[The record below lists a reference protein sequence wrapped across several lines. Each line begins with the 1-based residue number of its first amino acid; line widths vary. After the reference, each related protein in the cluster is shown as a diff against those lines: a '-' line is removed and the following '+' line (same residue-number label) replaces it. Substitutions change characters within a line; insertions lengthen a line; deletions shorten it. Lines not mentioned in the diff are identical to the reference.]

1 MAYRSK
7 KITFEAAL
15 KNRDVD
21 GLTRLSKKF
30 ERLTA
35 PIDRLNY
42 KLKLTKAA
50 ISPITKRVDK
60 LSKSLSSLGLK
71 IAKGLGAG
79 AGTVGAFSLFES
91 ANFES
96 ELLRLETLT
105 KATLKQKEAISELA
119 EEINKTTQFT
129 GVDALKGMKYLNMS
143 GMDYSGINKS
153 INPTMYLTGAA
164 QLNSEIDLKRTADI
178 FSNILTSYFKNKDP
192 NKKPSDYA
200 VDTADKLA
208 YAFSNANF
216 NLEELGGALEMFGG
230 LADPA
235 GVSFDQSL
243 ALLMTLSGSG
253 IKGEKAGTALAGA
266 STRLLNLTPEA
277 KEILKKHNLT
287 KEERQKFLGD
297 DGKIENF
304 IAYLSYL
311 HEKGVKPGD
320 LMKILGQESGKYIIG
335 IKNQHED
342 IASLVK
348 KIEEESSGEAK
359 RLNDVSLEGFWGNF
373 KLLTSSV
380 SALAKKIGDNSVL
393 SWGTSLVKYLKKITD
408 YLNNNSDR
416 FFKSIAAILTTLAT
430 ISASL
435 ITIAGLVKIV
445 SVSISGYVALKTFLS
460 TLGAFLATKIG
471 LILSV
476 PLVPLIGV
484 LAGVAALLEGIDY
497 LFNIDVGPISY
508 LVSHLKK
515 LVFPEDNKN
524 KDIENIKN
532 KAASNSKSTVEVNFK
547 NMPQGST
554 VKTKNKNKN
563 INIYSNLGFAT
574 IGPKW

>member
-1 MAYRSK
+1 
-7 KITFEAAL
+7 
-15 KNRDVD
+15 
-21 GLTRLSKKF
+21 
-30 ERLTA
+30 
-35 PIDRLNY
+35 
-42 KLKLTKAA
+42 
-50 ISPITKRVDK
+50 
-60 LSKSLSSLGLK
+60 
-71 IAKGLGAG
+71 
-79 AGTVGAFSLFES
+79 
-91 ANFES
+91 
-96 ELLRLETLT
+96 
-105 KATLKQKEAISELA
+105 
-119 EEINKTTQFT
+119 
-129 GVDALKGMKYLNMS
+129 
-143 GMDYSGINKS
+143 
-153 INPTMYLTGAA
+153 
-164 QLNSEIDLKRTADI
+164 
-178 FSNILTSYFKNKDP
+178 
-192 NKKPSDYA
+192 
-200 VDTADKLA
+200 
-208 YAFSNANF
+208 
-216 NLEELGGALEMFGG
+216 
-230 LADPA
+230 
-235 GVSFDQSL
+235 
-243 ALLMTLSGSG
+243 
-253 IKGEKAGTALAGA
+253 
-266 STRLLNLTPEA
+266 
-277 KEILKKHNLT
+277 
-287 KEERQKFLGD
+287 
-297 DGKIENF
+297 
-304 IAYLSYL
+304 
-311 HEKGVKPGD
+311 
-320 LMKILGQESGKYIIG
+320 
-335 IKNQHED
+335 
-342 IASLVK
+342 
-348 KIEEESSGEAK
+348 
-359 RLNDVSLEGFWGNF
+359 
-373 KLLTSSV
+373 
-380 SALAKKIGDNSVL
+380 GDNSVL